1 MQTYVF
7 LYNFTDQGIKEIK
20 NSPENVKNATEAWEA
35 MGGKVHGVYC
45 LQGPYDF
52 MSIGE
57 APNDEVAATF
67 ALALGAK
74 GSVRT
79 LSMRAFTAE
88 EFTKIVNNLP

>member
-7 LYNFTDQGIKEIK
+7 LYNLTDQGVKDIK
-20 NSPENVKNATEAWEA
+20 NSPDNVKNAIQAWED

-52 MSIGE
+52 VSIGE

-74 GSVRT
+74 GTVRT
-79 LSMRAFTAE
+79 LSMRAFTPE
-88 EFTKIVNNLP
+88 EFVGIINNLP

>member
-7 LYNFTDQGIKEIK
+7 LYNFTDQGIKDIK
-20 NSPENVKNATEAWEA
+20 NSPENVKNAIQNWEA

-52 MSIGE
+52 VSIGE

-67 ALALGAK
+67 ALALGAD
-74 GSVRT
+74 GNVRT
-79 LSMRAFTAE
+79 LSMRAFTPE
-88 EFTKIVNNLP
+88 EFAKIINNLP